1 MSGSTEGGGIMR
13 RSPWLLRTAVI
24 AAACSHQ
31 PARPARPFGL
41 DSSIPRL
48 HDTGDTTISIA
59 SDTKVSPRSTET
71 IWTLAW
77 TSGCQSC
84 PLAVRMEYRVL
95 AGGGHIED
103 AGDNEPGR
111 YLANW
116 TFGDSGEQVV
126 AVRATQP
133 GSGLW
138 VEDTVQVW
146 VR

>member
-1 MSGSTEGGGIMR
+1 
-13 RSPWLLRTAVI
+13 
-24 AAACSHQ
+24 
-31 PARPARPFGL
+31 
-41 DSSIPRL
+41 
-48 HDTGDTTISIA
+48 
-59 SDTKVSPRSTET
+59 
-71 IWTLAW
+71 
-77 TSGCQSC
+77 
-84 PLAVRMEYRVL
+84 MEYRVL

-126 AVRATQP
+126 AVRATQR